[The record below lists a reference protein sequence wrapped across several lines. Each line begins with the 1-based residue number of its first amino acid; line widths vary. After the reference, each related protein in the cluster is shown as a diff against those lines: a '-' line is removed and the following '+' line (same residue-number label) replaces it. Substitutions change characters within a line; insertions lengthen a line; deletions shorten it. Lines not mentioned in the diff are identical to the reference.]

1 MSALRV
7 TISGQ
12 RKLFQD
18 QMKARITFVAI
29 APLASGIMTF
39 QMMRHSASPSMRAA
53 SISDRGTASKLALN
67 TKMHTMVE
75 HCGRASPQY
84 ETRSPSLPVIT
95 YDGMIAARNG
105 TIMLQGNNS

>member
-18 QMKARITFVAI
+18 QMKARITLVAI
-29 APLASGIMTF
+29 APLASGIMTL
-39 QMMRHSASPSMRAA
+39 QMIRHSERPSIRAA

-67 TKMHTMVE
+67 TKMQTIVE
-75 HCGRASPQY
+75 NCGSASPQY
-84 ETRSPSLPVIT
+84 ESGRAKRPGIK
-95 YDGMIAARNG
+95 YAG
-105 TIMLQGNNS
+105 IMVA